1 MTTLESLAPTR
12 AYRMDNGEHVHAR
25 CADAYA
31 LRLDFGPYD
40 YRAAFMCGVKSYHA
54 EGANGIVLG
63 RCAMCGKPVRGMA
76 RASLRGVQV
85 ERAL

>member
-1 MTTLESLAPTR
+1 MTLYAIAPTR
-12 AYRMDNGEHVHAR
+12 AYKLTNGDTVHAR
-25 CADAYA
+25 CADPYS
-31 LRLDFGPYD
+31 LRLGNTG
-40 YRAAFMCGVKSYHA
+40 AFMREVRAYHSESA
-54 EGANGIVLG
+54 TGPEVA